1 MLHLC
6 ATLAAAALLA
16 APVPEPALLSGTGSS
31 TGGMRALAEAWSRAH
46 PTEPV
51 RVLPSVGSS
60 GAIRAV
66 LDGKLQLGCVARP
79 LTAEEAARG
88 ATQRAYA
95 RTPLVFATDLGNPLK
110 AITLKEIER
119 IYAGERTAWPDGR
132 PIRLVLRP
140 PTDAMSAA
148 LAALSPGLKAGLE
161 KARLVPGLFVGVT
174 DQDAA
179 EHLERTQGAFGPTT
193 WSLVVAE
200 GRRVNVLAVDGAHP
214 SAATG
219 YPWTVEL
226 SFVWRGVQ
234 PPEAVRGFLA
244 FAASEEGAR
253 ILAASGHLPVAGKG
267 AR

>member
-16 APVPEPALLSGTGSS
+16 APEPILLSGTGSS

-46 PTEPV
+46 PATPV

-66 LDGKLQLGCVARP
+66 LDGKLHLGCVARA

-88 ATQRAYA
+88 AAQRPYA
-95 RTPLVFATDLGNPLK
+95 RTPLVFATDPGNPLRSISP
-110 AITLKEIER
+110 AEIER

-140 PTDAMSAA
+140 PADALSTA
-148 LAALSPGLKAGLE
+148 LAALSPGLRAAQE
-161 KARLVPGLFVGVT
+161 RARLVHGLFVGVT

-179 EHLERTQGAFGPTT
+179 DHLERTPGAFGPTT
-193 WSLVVAE
+193 WSLVVSE
-200 GRRVNVLAVDGAHP
+200 GRRLNVLALDGVHP
-214 SAATG
+214 SAPG

-226 SFVWRGVQ
+226 SFVWRGAQ
-234 PPEAVRGFLA
+234 PPGAARGFLA
-244 FAASEEGAR
+244 FAASAEGAR
-253 ILAASGHLPVAGKG
+253 VLAATGHLPPGGQG